1 MNAQQLF
8 EFLKNH
14 LASYPFPNTS
24 VRIRVE
30 DREFDILGISASDRK
45 ILLDAVAEAVDVL
58 LPRCFKCEQLIDQQ
72 SHVRIKLPVPRS
84 IDTVHGEDITDIFI
98 CERHESI
105 IDHLSDLYVE
115 GLNGEAC
122 NLCGEQV
129 HNHNRTFVYLDRGL
143 DPWRVICTA
152 DTQEIIAKILE

>member
-14 LASYPFPNTS
+14 LESYPFPNTP

-58 LPRCFKCEQLIDQQ
+58 SPCCFKCEQLIAQQ
-72 SHVRIKLPVPRS
+72 SHVRIKLPVPMS
-84 IDTVHGEDITDIFI
+84 
-98 CERHESI
+98 
-105 IDHLSDLYVE
+105 
-115 GLNGEAC
+115 
-122 NLCGEQV
+122 
-129 HNHNRTFVYLDRGL
+129 LDRAG
-143 DPWRVICTA
+143 A
-152 DTQEIIAKILE
+152 